1 MKIIEIEKTKTMRQ
15 QEKSSEVSFK
25 RFLKSV
31 VAIIVKSPKPTTI
44 DRVKNLFLKGLVLK
58 QHSFER
64 AVNI

>member
-1 MKIIEIEKTKTMRQ
+1 MKIIEIEKTKTMSQ
-15 QEKSSEVSFK
+15 QETSSEVSFK